1 MAERTLA
8 FIYSPELAAL
18 NYPPDCPF
26 DTSRGVKTRQRL
38 RSFGLLANHRQ
49 REVPSA
55 PASRAQLEAFH
66 SPRYLDELQRASA
79 GQLSL
84 QSLDIGLGTPETPV
98 FRDLWD
104 YAVHA
109 AGASLAAADLILA
122 GTADIVFTPW
132 GGFHHAFPEKAAGFC
147 YLNDVVLA
155 CLRLADRG
163 QRVLFLDVDAHHGD
177 GVQAAFYNRRDVMNI
192 SLHESGKTLFPWGGF
207 EDEIGT
213 GDGRGYN
220 VNIPLPA
227 EIYDEAYWFAFQRAA
242 VPLIAAFRPDIIV
255 VELGLD
261 ALAGDPLTHLRLTNN
276 VFVDVLR
283 RVMAFDVPLL
293 ITGGGG
299 YHIDNT
305 VRGWTLAWQTL
316 SGEDEFD
323 ASIGMGGVMLGSAEW
338 AGGLRDL
345 QLPVRPEQRALE
357 PLVRETVN
365 TITRTVFPIHGLSP
379 TRLDENSL

>member
-49 REVPSA
+49 FEAPA
-55 PASRAQLEAFH
+55 GPASRAELEAFH
-66 SPRYLDELQRASA
+66 APRYLDGLQRAAA
-79 GQLSL
+79 GQLSVE
-84 QSLDIGLGTPETPV
+84 SLHLGLGTPETPI

-104 YAVHA
+104 YAIRA

-132 GGFHHAFPEKAAGFC
+132 GGFHHAFPEKASGFC
-147 YLNDVVLA
+147 YVNDVVLA
-155 CLRLADRG
+155 CMRLREHGKRT
-163 QRVLFLDVDAHHGD
+163 LFLDVDAHHGD
-177 GVQAAFYNRRDVMNI
+177 GVQAAFYSSRDVMNI

-207 EDEIGT
+207 EDEIGE
-213 GDGRGYN
+213 GDGRGFN

-227 EIYDEAYWFAFQRAA
+227 QIHDDAYWFAFQQVA
-242 VPLIAAFRPDIIV
+242 VPLIGAYRPDVIV

-276 VFVDVLR
+276 VFADVLR
-283 RVMAFDVPLL
+283 RLLAFEVPLL

-299 YHIDNT
+299 YHVDNT

-316 SGEDEFD
+316 SGEEEFD
-323 ASIGMGGVMLGSAEW
+323 PSIGMGGVMLGSAEW

-345 QLPVRPEQRALE
+345 QFPVTPEQRAVE
-357 PLVRETVN
+357 PIVRDTVH
-365 TITRTVFPIHGLSP
+365 TIARTVFPIHGLSP
-379 TRLDENSL
+379 THVETAAL